1 MGQPWCK
8 QPQAHHPRQLQ
19 RSATSQAKMS
29 TFIEA
34 TTVAQSVMP
43 RLPLDGG
50 SRVNIDLHNYTKERP
65 TEASQS
71 SPTTTHKFL
80 VTHRG
85 HQGSSSRHSHDYL
98 WKGDQEY
105 TSTST
110 TTPKGNLQKPPS
122 PQLRRQS
129 SFLQI
134 EPRVQVR
141 ELRPLP
147 PTQGLEVVVG
157 GHNTTLDKLEG
168 QGHHSTSSTTQEPIS
183 SRVLE
188 SFGKSFRPHR
198 QSPAA
203 IKVPNH
209 RTITHCRHVPNETRI
224 HHTSGAPNP
233 PRENNLPR
241 DEDSMLTRT
250 LNYDAPASGDPNNG
264 L

>member
-1 MGQPWCK
+1 M
-8 QPQAHHPRQLQ
+8 
-19 RSATSQAKMS
+19 T
-29 TFIEA
+29 
-34 TTVAQSVMP
+34 
-43 RLPLDGG
+43 
-50 SRVNIDLHNYTKERP
+50 
-65 TEASQS
+65 
-71 SPTTTHKFL
+71 
-80 VTHRG
+80 
-85 HQGSSSRHSHDYL
+85 
-98 WKGDQEY
+98 

-110 TTPKGNLQKPPS
+110 ATPKGNLQKLPS

-129 SFLQI
+129 CFLQI
-134 EPRVQVR
+134 EPRVQIR
-141 ELRPLP
+141 ESRPLT

-157 GHNTTLDKLEG
+157 GHNTTLDKLGG

-224 HHTSGAPNP
+224 HDISGITNP

-241 DEDSMLTRT
+241 DEDSILTRT
-250 LNYDAPASGDPNNG
+250 LNYDAPASGGPNNG

>member
-1 MGQPWCK
+1 MVIWANHGANNRK
-8 QPQAHHPRQLQ
+8 R
-19 RSATSQAKMS
+19 
-29 TFIEA
+29 
-34 TTVAQSVMP
+34 
-43 RLPLDGG
+43 
-50 SRVNIDLHNYTKERP
+50 
-65 TEASQS
+65 
-71 SPTTTHKFL
+71 TTHDNYNGRQ
-80 VTHRG
+80 HRRPG
-85 HQGSSSRHSHDYL
+85 CQHLSRRPQSPNQSCHDYL
-98 WKGDQEY
+98 WMGDQES
-105 TSTST
+105 TSTSTTTPKNDLQKLASPHLRRHTSFWLPIEDTKDRPRGIHMTTFGRGIRNTT

-157 GHNTTLDKLEG
+157 GHNTTLDKLGG

-209 RTITHCRHVPNETRI
+209 RTITHCRHVQSSYPKR
-224 HHTSGAPNP
+224 
-233 PRENNLPR
+233 
-241 DEDSMLTRT
+241 
-250 LNYDAPASGDPNNG
+250 
-264 L
+264 